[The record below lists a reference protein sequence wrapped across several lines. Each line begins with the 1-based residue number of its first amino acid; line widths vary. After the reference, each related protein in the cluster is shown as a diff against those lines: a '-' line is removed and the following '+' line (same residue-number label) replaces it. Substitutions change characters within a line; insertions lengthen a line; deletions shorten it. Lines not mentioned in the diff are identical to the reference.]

1 MCRGRNYLET
11 ILAEYDKRRDQ
22 LSNKEQDTYRDMRI
36 VQEMY
41 VRGYEF
47 LPLDLYQSDARYFK
61 IVDGKLLPPFA
72 SIDGMGDKAAETLAI
87 AAAQG
92 KFLSMDDLK
101 ERGKLSQ
108 TIVDK
113 LNELG
118 LTGDMPKSNQLSI
131 FDFA

>member
-1 MCRGRNYLET
+1 
-11 ILAEYDKRRDQ
+11 
-22 LSNKEQDTYRDMRI
+22 
-36 VQEMY
+36 
-41 VRGYEF
+41 
-47 LPLDLYQSDARYFK
+47 
-61 IVDGKLLPPFA
+61 
-72 SIDGMGDKAAETLAI
+72 
-87 AAAQG
+87 
-92 KFLSMDDLK
+92 MDDLK